1 MVLDASAYGPVTDQA
16 LIGPDGR
23 PTPEFRAALRR
34 IPSVRNA
41 VSVASIYVQAA
52 VVVSV
57 SVRLDNLFVTAVAI
71 LLMGRTHAQC
81 LGLMHESVHR
91 LLMRNKAVNDF
102 VGRWLL
108 GYPAFTNTDGYRI
121 VHMAHHR
128 EEFGPNEPDVPLY
141 ANYPITRASFWRK
154 MRRDAFFV
162 TGGKMLRGQVVGLFR
177 GIPLVRHTNAKILL
191 VQCALFTLFSWTVS
205 PWAYLIYWLVPYLT
219 VWRVMNR
226 LRSIAEHGGLRA
238 DDDRRVTTHSVRQNR
253 ISSFLFVP
261 FNLGWH
267 IAHHTD
273 SGIPFRSLPNY
284 HRALRESG
292 YVNDVYEYPNYRSIW
307 KALRSA

>member
-1 MVLDASAYGPVTDQA
+1 MKILVAIDGSKNSLRA
-16 LIGPDGR
+16 LKHAIKLVGKVSEPSELLLVNAHDDV
-23 PTPEFRAALRR
+23 ALRG
-34 IPSVRNA
+34 
-41 VSVASIYVQAA
+41 ASQFVGKDTVKSYLDDLSRTELADAIQAA
-52 VVVSV
+52 EKSKL
-57 SVRLDNLFVTAVAI
+57 RFET
-71 LLMGRTHAQC
+71 
-81 LGLMHESVHR
+81 
-91 LLMRNKAVNDF
+91 
-102 VGRWLL
+102 
-108 GYPAFTNTDGYRI
+108 
-121 VHMAHHR
+121 
-128 EEFGPNEPDVPLY
+128 
-141 ANYPITRASFWRK
+141 
-154 MRRDAFFV
+154 
-162 TGGKMLRGQVVGLFR
+162 KMLRGQVVGLFR

-191 VQCALFTLFSWTVS
+191 VQCALFALFSWTVS

-273 SGIPFRSLPNY
+273 SGIPFRSLPTY
-284 HRALRESG
+284 HRALREAG